1 MIFYAKKKKKLTR
14 FRFVAKYRKTE
25 KFSKRFFHQSKCSK
39 ISLMRITSKC
49 DKLIVMCDLITV
61 YESDKTMKIK
71 RKNENKN
78 IGYHVT

>member
-1 MIFYAKKKKKLTR
+1 
-14 FRFVAKYRKTE
+14 
-25 KFSKRFFHQSKCSK
+25 
-39 ISLMRITSKC
+39 MRITSKC